1 MPTTHRLRTVVQLS
15 DLHIDSIESVA
26 GDALDSRPAAQLA
39 AQFSWGDGVLGHDGR
54 VLQDVKAF
62 DSGLVGD
69 GEDRSRIVSGDVTR
83 CGDGVDLATANG
95 FLASQPN
102 LHLVFRSTCLA
113 CRTFGSLMVA
123 CSSWLASIP
132 TIDRGTGAV
141 FDEVLVAR
149 DIQLILSG
157 HAHDSSTTR
166 VISRG
171 HHAQTILGCRYDTV
185 THYDHIPCAW

>member
-1 MPTTHRLRTVVQLS
+1 MPTTHRLRTMVQIS
-15 DLHIDSIESVA
+15 DLHIGSIESVI
-26 GDALDSRPAAQLA
+26 GDALGSRP
-39 AQFSWGDGVLGHDGR
+39 
-54 VLQDVKAF
+54 
-62 DSGLVGD
+62 
-69 GEDRSRIVSGDVTR
+69 
-83 CGDGVDLATANG
+83 
-95 FLASQPN
+95 ASQPN

-171 HHAQTILGCRYDTV
+171 HHAQTILGAGT
-185 THYDHIPCAW
+185 IP